1 MYLLMLYGIAEI
13 QLRLSQLKCHA
24 LAFSSTFEISKFT
37 SLLLFTYLFHFIT
50 YLVPTPTTRAVVN
63 WISSTLV

>member
-13 QLRLSQLKCHA
+13 QLRLSQVKCHA

-37 SLLLFTYLFHFIT
+37 SVLLLTYLFHFIT
-50 YLVPTPTTRAVVN
+50 YLVPSTRAVVVN